1 MLAAPKGLSR
11 AWQFPQPAQCRRPW
25 AMPLRPDLKAVTAR
39 AHFVAGSV
47 ACRLSVLF
55 RRGIIVAS
63 KAGARFFCHPLRRP
77 PPPTTPWTVPT
88 TRHPRREL
96 PSAQRPHDRPLVPY
110 IVSIDVPHAYTKEPS
125 MNLSRP
131 DVFNVRFSPLE
142 RRLLEAIAGLEGQKL
157 SEALRWLIREE
168 ARRRG
173 LLTLISQEWQSGER
187 AAE

>member
-1 MLAAPKGLSR
+1 
-11 AWQFPQPAQCRRPW
+11 
-25 AMPLRPDLKAVTAR
+25 
-39 AHFVAGSV
+39 
-47 ACRLSVLF
+47 
-55 RRGIIVAS
+55 
-63 KAGARFFCHPLRRP
+63 
-77 PPPTTPWTVPT
+77 
-88 TRHPRREL
+88 
-96 PSAQRPHDRPLVPY
+96 
-110 IVSIDVPHAYTKEPS
+110 

-187 AAE
+187 AEE

>member
-1 MLAAPKGLSR
+1 MPLQAHAEGCHGRGSSRGRQHRASECALQPWYNSSVKGGRALLLPPAEAAP
-11 AWQFPQPAQCRRPW
+11 
-25 AMPLRPDLKAVTAR
+25 
-39 AHFVAGSV
+39 
-47 ACRLSVLF
+47 
-55 RRGIIVAS
+55 AS
-63 KAGARFFCHPLRRP
+63 DDTLDCP
-77 PPPTTPWTVPT
+77 PPVTLEGNCLPPNA
-88 TRHPRREL
+88 PRV
-96 PSAQRPHDRPLVPY
+96 RPLVPC
-110 IVSIDVPHAYTKEPS
+110 IVSIDLPHAYTKEPS

-187 AAE
+187 AEE